1 MILKENNFYYNED
14 INELFIIGKDER
26 DVNDKINKLYYRKLL
41 ERNLDYYSLYDDL
54 YYNGDVVF
62 DLMDNDKIFFS
73 DIYNGTRKYIPVGYV
88 EFLYSEL
95 ENGESTLQ
103 LNIFISK
110 DNDVHFLEIDDHSQ
124 GVSITMMKDFYEK
137 DLINYNKY
145 ENDLDSLSNL
155 FDIMLKENNDGNIKI
170 FINGIDIFDPHAY
183 FRKLEDEKE
192 IKNILVKK
200 NFK

>member
-26 DVNDKINKLYYRKLL
+26 DVNDKINKFYYRKLL